1 MQIKTHDKR
10 VTFNYSTQNILKA
23 SIDRVKAKE
32 HGATIL
38 IPHVCNNVNAFGAGF
53 AKAVAEEFPIVKESF
68 HLLAKPVL
76 GKNQVVP
83 VLKDKQYEHELIF
96 INMIAQNGLLNIK
109 NPRPLNYGALVFCM
123 SEVRSLV
130 KLLKNKSDTSK
141 IEIHTPKF
149 GSGLSGGNWDFISDL
164 IDDIW
169 YDLTVYVYKFK

>member
-1 MQIKTHDKR
+1 MQTKTQNKR
-10 VTFNYSTQNILKA
+10 SAFNYSTQDILKA

-32 HGATIL
+32 RGATIL

-68 HLLAKPVL
+68 HLLAKPIL

-96 INMIAQNGLLNIK
+96 INMIAQNGTVNIK

-123 SEVRSLV
+123 SEVKSLV
-130 KLLKNKSDTSK
+130 KQLKNKSDTSK

-149 GSGLSGGNWDFISDL
+149 GSGLAGGNWDFISDL

-169 YDLTVYVYKFK
+169 SDLAVYVYKLK